1 MNKMRSALFAAAMVT
16 AAATAGCDARG
27 ETSPTRGVYMLIDT
41 SGTYTNELE
50 KAQSIINYVL
60 AKLNP
65 GDSFAVASINTGSF
79 TEKDIIAKVTFDDR
93 PSMANAQKRHFA
105 DTVDKFVKR
114 VHPSAY
120 TDVTGGILQA
130 IEYLNE
136 KNPGHKTIL
145 VFSDLKQDLK
155 KGYVRN
161 IPLKLDGVD
170 VVAMNVTK
178 LHSDNVDPREYM
190 HRLTVWRER
199 VESGGGH
206 WRVVN
211 DLERLDNI
219 LADSG
224 SE

>member
-1 MNKMRSALFAAAMVT
+1 MKPLKITVLT
-16 AAATAGCDARG
+16 LGLCATAVTGGCDRG
-27 ETSPTRGVYMLIDT
+27 PQVAPTRGVYMLIDT
-41 SGTYTNELE
+41 SGTYTDELK
-50 KAQSIINYVL
+50 KAQSIINFVL

-79 TEKDIIAKVTFDDR
+79 TEKDIIDKVTFDDR
-93 PSMANAQKRHFA
+93 PSMANAQKRKFRE
-105 DTVDKFVKR
+105 TIDKFVR
-114 VHPSAY
+114 SVHPSAY

-130 IEYLNE
+130 TEYLDE

-145 VFSDLKQDLK
+145 VFSDLKEELK

-161 IPLKLDGVD
+161 IPLQLNGDE

-190 HRLTVWRER
+190 DRLEAWRKR
-199 VESGGGH
+199 VEAGGGQ

-219 LADSG
+219 MASN
-224 SE
+224 

>member
-1 MNKMRSALFAAAMVT
+1 
-16 AAATAGCDARG
+16 
-27 ETSPTRGVYMLIDT
+27 MLIDT
-41 SGTYTNELE
+41 SGTYTDELK
-50 KAQSIINYVL
+50 KAQTIIDFVL

-79 TEKDIIAKVTFDDR
+79 TERDIIDKITFDDR
-93 PSMANAQKRHFA
+93 PSMANAQKRKFRETI
-105 DTVDKFVKR
+105 DRFVKN

-145 VFSDLKQDLK
+145 VFSDLKEELK

-161 IPLKLDGVD
+161 IPLQLNGDD
-170 VVAMNVTK
+170 VVAVNVTK

-190 HRLTVWRER
+190 DRLEAWRKR
-199 VESGGGH
+199 VEAGGGH

-211 DLERLDNI
+211 DLERLDNV
-219 LADSG
+219 LASN
-224 SE
+224 

>member
-1 MNKMRSALFAAAMVT
+1 MSPLKGVLLALGLCAAAVSG
-16 AAATAGCDARG
+16 GCDRG
-27 ETSPTRGVYMLIDT
+27 PEVAPTRGVYMLIDT
-41 SGTYTNELE
+41 SGTYTEELK
-50 KAQSIINYVL
+50 KAQTIINFIL
-60 AKLNP
+60 ARLNP

-79 TEKDIIAKVTFDDR
+79 TEKDIIDKVTFDDR
-93 PSMANAQKRHFA
+93 PSMANAQKRKFRE
-105 DTVDKFVKR
+105 TVDKFVRK

-130 IEYLNE
+130 IEYLDE
-136 KNPGHKTIL
+136 KSPGHKTIL
-145 VFSDLKQDLK
+145 VFSDLKEELK

-161 IPLKLDGVD
+161 IPLQLNGDD

-190 HRLTVWRER
+190 NRLDAWRKR
-199 VESGGGH
+199 VEAGGGH

-219 LADSG
+219 VASN
-224 SE
+224 

>member
-1 MNKMRSALFAAAMVT
+1 MNPLKSVLLVLCVLTVFTVG
-16 AAATAGCDARG
+16 GCSRIDEQA
-27 ETSPTRGVYMLIDT
+27 PTRGVYMLIDT
-41 SGTYTNELE
+41 SGTYANELK
-50 KAQSIINYVL
+50 KAQSIIDFTL

-79 TEKDIIAKVTFDDR
+79 TEKDIIDKVTFDDR
-93 PSMANAQKRHFA
+93 PSMANAQKRQFR
-105 DTVDKFVKR
+105 DTVDKFVDH

-130 IEYLNE
+130 IEFLNE
-136 KNPGHKTIL
+136 KNTAHKTIM
-145 VFSDLKQDLK
+145 VFSDLKEDLK

-161 IPLKLDGVD
+161 IPLQLNGFE

-190 HRLTVWRER
+190 NRLDMWRKR

-211 DLERLDNI
+211 DLERLDNVI
-219 LADSG
+219 ADN
-224 SE
+224 

>member
-1 MNKMRSALFAAAMVT
+1 MKPMKTSLFMLGICAAAVT
-16 AAATAGCDARG
+16 GGCDRAAAVA
-27 ETSPTRGVYMLIDT
+27 PTQGVYMLIDT
-41 SGTYTNELE
+41 SGTYTEELK
-50 KAQSIINYVL
+50 KAQTIIDFVL

-79 TEKDIIAKVTFDDR
+79 TEKDIIDQVTFDDR
-93 PSMANAQKRHFA
+93 PSMANAQKRRFRE
-105 DTVDKFVKR
+105 TVDKFIKH

-130 IEYLNE
+130 SEYLDE

-145 VFSDLKQDLK
+145 VFSDLKEELK

-161 IPLKLDGVD
+161 IPLQLNGDE

-190 HRLTVWRER
+190 DRLEAWRKR
-199 VESGGGH
+199 VEDGGGH

-219 LADSG
+219 MASN
-224 SE
+224 